1 MSARLAICI
10 AIASLSLA
18 AGLPAAAAGDAAR
31 GKDLY
36 ETYCTVC
43 HSVDQNKVGPAHR
56 GVFGRKA
63 GSAPGFKYSA
73 ALTSSSL
80 VWNDDTLVRWLT
92 DPEKV
97 IPGQVMGYSVS
108 DAKERED
115 IAAYL
120 KTLSPR

>member
-1 MSARLAICI
+1 MSARLAIRI
-10 AIASLSLA
+10 AIASLPLA

-36 ETYCTVC
+36 ETVCTVC
-43 HSVDQNKVGPAHR
+43 HAVDQNKVGPAHR

-73 ALTSSSL
+73 ALTASSV
-80 VWNDDTLVRWLT
+80 VWNDDTLARWLT

-97 IPGQVMGYSVS
+97 IPGQMMGVSVS
-108 DAKERED
+108 EAKERED
-115 IAAYL
+115 IVAYL
-120 KTLSPR
+120 KTLSAR